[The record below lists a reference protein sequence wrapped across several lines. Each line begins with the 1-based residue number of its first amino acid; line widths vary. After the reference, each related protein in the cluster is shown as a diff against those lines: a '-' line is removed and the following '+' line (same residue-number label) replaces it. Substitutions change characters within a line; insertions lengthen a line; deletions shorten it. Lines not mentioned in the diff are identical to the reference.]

1 MQAFMPKGP
10 MIAQTHCLITCATA
24 QHQKKWSRVCLHR
37 CRQAKRR
44 QQSADM
50 CKQTSLS
57 AHVCRQCAGKLVCLH
72 MCADNVRTNYFFC
85 TCVQTKP
92 DKLQTK
98 PDKLQTMPDKLQT
111 NCRQCQTN
119 CWQTSLSGFV
129 CSLSAHMCRHT
140 NLSTDCL
147 HIYADKPVCLHI
159 VCTHVQT
166 NQFVSTLSAHLCRQT
181 SLSAIDSGTH
191 SVAAIIVLHLRPRQ
205 KSSEFSLQKKN
216 TFWRLY
222 MYSII

>member
-1 MQAFMPKGP
+1 M
-10 MIAQTHCLITCATA
+10 
-24 QHQKKWSRVCLHR
+24 
-37 CRQAKRR
+37 CR
-44 QQSADM
+44 
-50 CKQTSLS
+50 QTSLS
-57 AHVCRQCAGKLVCLH
+57 AHVCRQCADKLVCLH

-98 PDKLQTMPDKLQT
+98 PDKLQT

-119 CWQTSLSGFV
+119 CRQTADNARQTFVCSLSGFV

-140 NLSTDCL
+140 NLLSTDCL

-191 SVAAIIVLHLRPRQ
+191 TR
-205 KSSEFSLQKKN
+205 SLQLLFCTCGPDKNRANLVCKKKVH
-216 TFWRLY
+216 FDVYICIALY
-222 MYSII
+222 SYL

>member
-98 PDKLQTMPDKLQT
+98 PDKLQTNCRQSQT
-111 NCRQCQTN
+111 NCRQTADNARQT
-119 CWQTSLSGFV
+119 
-129 CSLSAHMCRHT
+129 
-140 NLSTDCL
+140 
-147 HIYADKPVCLHI
+147 ADKLVCLQF
-159 VCTHVQT
+159 VWLCLQFVRTHVQT
-166 NQFVSTLSAHLCRQT
+166 H
-181 SLSAIDSGTH
+181 
-191 SVAAIIVLHLRPRQ
+191 
-205 KSSEFSLQKKN
+205 
-216 TFWRLY
+216 
-222 MYSII
+222 